1 MYDNSFTN
9 ERIKETE
16 GDPHTYIVNAR
27 VWDVKPEGTFPKE
40 RFYVFAGNA
49 ELDPFIITNKKEM
62 QNVFNALNIEE
73 KATGNIKKDIEKIP
87 TQYEDRVVALPTN
100 YRKDFEENI
109 VKSLQD
115 IARSFCSSRRKTI

>member
-62 QNVFNALNIEE
+62 QNVFNTLNIE
-73 KATGNIKKDIEKIP
+73 
-87 TQYEDRVVALPTN
+87 
-100 YRKDFEENI
+100 
-109 VKSLQD
+109 D
-115 IARSFCSSRRKTI
+115 IAKDLNITLEEAKEYINNLKKINLLNKIIN